1 MEPIMNVQT
10 GEITMSPEEEKK
22 REEYFK
28 QQEALQSQTALV
40 AVDSNTSIIDQETPK
55 EEPKHEPVLRDKEN
69 IFKDILS
76 PGYAARLSKIFTDGI
91 VDRFMDM
98 SIAVSYADQDEEI
111 NDDQR
116 KLIHDLEDAFIDA
129 NCIDGP
135 SKRLMDLID
144 NKKPNLKKMIKPV
157 RLERVYDTLM
167 LAPKRLKFY
176 TTPKGEFY
184 PVFFTTMAASYKW
197 HQLPYDLAYT
207 KTTDERHITGKLLS
221 ALVAKYANSLSP
233 DDYVNMWFVVMFLKN
248 LSVCSMPQE
257 GLLDTN
263 PEIGDYIQNLFKLVD
278 HMIEVCVPDLF
289 NGIDPKVIKPNEV
302 IKI

>member
-1 MEPIMNVQT
+1 MNVQT

-28 QQEALQSQTALV
+28 QQEALQSETLLDAANVSL
-40 AVDSNTSIIDQETPK
+40 DSNTSVVSQETLQ
-55 EEPKHEPVLRDKEN
+55 EPKHEPVLRDKEN
-69 IFKDILS
+69 LFKDILG
-76 PGYAARLSKIFTDGI
+76 PGYAARLAKVFTDGI

-129 NCIDGP
+129 NCIEGP

-144 NKKPNLKKMIKPV
+144 NKKPNLRKMIKPV
-157 RLERVYDTLM
+157 RMERVYSTLM
-167 LAPKRLKFY
+167 LAPKRLKFI

-184 PVFFTTMAASYKW
+184 PVFFTTMAATYKW
-197 HQLPYDLAYT
+197 NKLPYDIAYT
-207 KTTDERHITGKLLS
+207 KTTEERHTTGKLLS
-221 ALVAKYANSLSP
+221 ALIARYANSLAP

-278 HMIEVCVPDLF
+278 HMLEVCVPDLF
-289 NGIDPKVIKPNEV
+289 NGIDPRIIKPNEV